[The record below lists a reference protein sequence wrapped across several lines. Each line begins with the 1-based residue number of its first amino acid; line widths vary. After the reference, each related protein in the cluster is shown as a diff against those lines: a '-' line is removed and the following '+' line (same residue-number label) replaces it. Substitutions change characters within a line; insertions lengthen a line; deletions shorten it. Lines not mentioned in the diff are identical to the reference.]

1 MIKLHKLNQKEVII
15 NSSVI
20 ESLEANPDTTITL
33 TNDRKYIVRETVDE
47 VMDKVIEYQRKIML
61 PRGKE

>member
-20 ESLEANPDTTITL
+20 ESLESNPDTTITL
-33 TNDRKYIVRETVDE
+33 TNDKKIIVRESADE
-47 VMDKVIEYQRKIML
+47 VIDKVIEYQRRIML